1 MLSAL
6 RANYEKKLEM
16 RSFAGLRYVHT
27 QNSLTLLQLLPTMK
41 CAFVIRHALNSL
53 GLVCLSSLCALQPL
67 TMSSSPGNLSSTE
80 QDGPFQQVLPRVMVC
95 ALNTV

>member
-27 QNSLTLLQLLPTMK
+27 QNSLTLQLLPTVK
-41 CAFVIRHALNSL
+41 CAFVIRHALNGL
-53 GLVCLSSLCALQPL
+53 GLVCLSWLCALQSL
-67 TMSSSPGNLSSTE
+67 TMNSSPRNLSSTE
-80 QDGPFQQVLPRVMVC
+80 QDGPFQQVL
-95 ALNTV
+95 L